1 MLRGHT
7 MIKKLRRKLMLLFLS
22 FTILI
27 FTAAMLLMIGN
38 TCNKVQSQE
47 IEYGNNMAD
56 SILELAQQSKDI
68 ETLELSQ
75 YSDYLSGVVFISDG
89 KSQNLSSDTT
99 DVSLNMLRTQIKSG
113 ENILYMQDMQES
125 GTSIGSEQPNSR
137 IVCIIHGSNKTEF
150 YGVYST
156 FYANGIPYEIAVIYP
171 RLTFRSILQNY
182 CGWYPVIWVGVSA
195 LLFLVSRLLVGKAV
209 QPVEA
214 ALQSQK
220 EFIASASHELKSPL
234 AVIQTNAETLDI
246 KQSDTASEQKRNV
259 ILGECSRMSD
269 LIRSLLSLAAS
280 DTGRWIM
287 DMGTADVDTLLIEVW
302 EEYAQPAQKR
312 NLHLDLNINEHYPKL
327 ICDKDHIKQALG
339 ILLDNAISYSPPGLS
354 IEMGAR
360 VTEKSMIFYVMDHGP
375 GIAEKE
381 KDKIFQRFYSGDVSR
396 TDKNHYGLGLS
407 IAVEIVKLH
416 QGTIML
422 KDTPGGG
429 CTFEIQ
435 LPLEKASS

>member
-1 MLRGHT
+1 
-7 MIKKLRRKLMLLFLS
+7 MIKKLRIKLMFLFLS

-38 TCNKVQSQE
+38 TFNKVQSHE
-47 IEYGNNMAD
+47 IDYGNNIAD
-56 SILELAQQSKDI
+56 IIQESAQQAKDI
-68 ETLELSQ
+68 GALELSQ

-89 KSQNLSSDTT
+89 KHPKLSSETA
-99 DVSLNMLRTQIKSG
+99 DVSLDMLRDRIKSG
-113 ENILYMQDMQES
+113 ENILYMQES
-125 GTSIGSEQPNSR
+125 TMDTVSEESTTR
-137 IVCIIHGSNKTEF
+137 IVCLIHGTNKKEF

-156 FYANGIPYEIAVIYP
+156 FYINGIPFEMAVIYP
-171 RLTFRSILQNY
+171 RLSFKSILQKY
-182 CGWYPVIWVGVSA
+182 CGRYPVIWVSVCA

-214 ALQSQK
+214 ALKSQK

-234 AVIQTNAETLDI
+234 AVIQANAETLDI
-246 KQSDTASEQKRNV
+246 KKSDPALEQKRNV

-287 DMGTADVDTLLIEVW
+287 DMQASDVDTLLIEVW

-312 NLHLDLNINEHYPKL
+312 NLHLNLNIEEHYPKL
-327 ICDKDHIKQALG
+327 ICDKDHMKQTLG

-360 VTEKSMIFYVMDHGP
+360 VMEKSMIFYVMDHGP
-375 GIAEKE
+375 GITEKD
-381 KDKIFQRFYSGDVSR
+381 KDKIFQRFYSGDSSR

-416 QGTIML
+416 HGTIIL

-435 LPLEKASS
+435 LPRKAFL